1 WAPHIKA
8 IVLDNGSN
16 RLPDQTFDYALKL
29 LRDSVTGKKH
39 FLLDTR
45 HHGVLLYTWLSNN
58 VKILVDAPVVVS
70 VTFDV
75 FLKTWSCMNIFDIAT
90 LIASAS
96 KARREQLDDDDTAAV
111 REKSLKK
118 PSTAEPVLA
127 EQQRQHLDQFVLM
140 PINLSGTLW
149 VCFVANGTSK
159 KIHLYDSMDSTM
171 YPKHST
177 TIGAENVAA
186 LPETYYKIT
195 V

>member
-1 WAPHIKA
+1 M
-8 IVLDNGSN
+8 
-16 RLPDQTFDYALKL
+16 Q
-29 LRDSVTGKKH
+29 
-39 FLLDTR
+39 
-45 HHGVLLYTWLSNN
+45 
-58 VKILVDAPVVVS
+58 
-70 VTFDV
+70 
-75 FLKTWSCMNIFDIAT
+75 
-90 LIASAS
+90 
-96 KARREQLDDDDTAAV
+96 QLDDDDTAAV

-171 YPKHST
+171 YRKHST

-195 V
+195 YGDSCGLIVYFQQWKTMPVEAPMDVSKSGITKLR